1 MAGKMRKAIN
11 FDLDTKKLK
20 EVYCTTNNPLEYLK
34 AYKEIKTFMK
44 ENGFSHRQLSGY
56 SSDKPMSKT
65 QVERFVEKLTDEFPW
80 FAQCVSRF
88 DVTNIGKQ
96 YDMMKKIQNSEP
108 VKQKIKAGE
117 KNAPR
122 KKAPFQSW
130 RVKNEEKLFEH
141 SHSDDKLM
149 SSGMRNVSREPLTK
163 EEINFVKSEIR
174 RIGADESVFIFNDE
188 AHMDRSTCYNCV
200 QDKIYVTRNVF
211 PDNDHGSTH
220 PRDVMS
226 VAAVL
231 AHEYYGHR
239 VFRNEY
245 LADLGK
251 KNADRTTPQW
261 ADECRASITAAKNA
275 PNLSQQERADLI
287 NDAKERA
294 RESGNIL
301 ETDKETDSFMKGVL
315 YGYSDEE
322 TEFNRTHYACKSS
335 CSGDEEKRI
344 CNDNVS
350 EVQYDPESDFGR

>member
-1 MAGKMRKAIN
+1 
-11 FDLDTKKLK
+11 
-20 EVYCTTNNPLEYLK
+20 
-34 AYKEIKTFMK
+34 MK

-96 YDMMKKIQNSEP
+96 YDMMKKIQDSEP

-122 KKAPFQSW
+122 KKATFQSW
-130 RVKNEEKLFEH
+130 RVKNEEI
-141 SHSDDKLM
+141 D
-149 SSGMRNVSREPLTK
+149 
-163 EEINFVKSEIR
+163 FVKSEIR

-251 KNADRTTPQW
+251 KDADRTTPQW

-275 PNLSQQERADLI
+275 SNLSQQERADLI
-287 NDAKERA
+287 NDA
-294 RESGNIL
+294 RESKRKRKYFGN
-301 ETDKETDSFMKGVL
+301 
-315 YGYSDEE
+315 
-322 TEFNRTHYACKSS
+322 R
-335 CSGDEEKRI
+335 
-344 CNDNVS
+344 
-350 EVQYDPESDFGR
+350 

>member
-1 MAGKMRKAIN
+1 M
-11 FDLDTKKLK
+11 
-20 EVYCTTNNPLEYLK
+20 EYLK

-96 YDMMKKIQNSEP
+96 YDMMKKIQDSEP

-122 KKAPFQSW
+122 KKATFQSW
-130 RVKNEEKLFEH
+130 RVKNEEI
-141 SHSDDKLM
+141 D
-149 SSGMRNVSREPLTK
+149 
-163 EEINFVKSEIR
+163 FVKSEIR

-251 KNADRTTPQW
+251 KDADRTTPQW
-261 ADECRASITAAKNA
+261 VDECRASITAAKNA
-275 PNLSQQERADLI
+275 SNLSQQERADLI
-287 NDAKERA
+287 NDARERA

-315 YGYSDEE
+315 CGYSDEE
-322 TEFNRTHYACKSS
+322 TEFNRTHYVCKSS
-335 CSGDEEKRI
+335 YSGDEEKRI